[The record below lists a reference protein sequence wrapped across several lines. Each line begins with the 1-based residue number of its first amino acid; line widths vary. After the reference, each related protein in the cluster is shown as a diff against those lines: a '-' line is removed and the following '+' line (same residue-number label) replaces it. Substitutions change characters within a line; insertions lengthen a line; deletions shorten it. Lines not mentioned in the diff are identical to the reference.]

1 MKRVLVTGSNSPI
14 GQVICDALVPYFNVI
29 RHTRDWF
36 DLENRDRVYE
46 ISCIGSVH
54 GLVHNAAAF
63 NVGVDC
69 VRINHTSRRVLDKMA
84 SCWTIDLIDWC
95 DETPTIKSYELAK
108 GRLQDWAELY
118 REEHQMVVK
127 VGPVHRHE
135 RQSLNHYQRM
145 RSRIPSRMLAD
156 KHAVAAAVC
165 RLAIRPSP
173 YAVETVGL

>member
-14 GQVICDALVPYFNVI
+14 GRVICDALVPHFNVI

-36 DLENRDRVYE
+36 DLEDSDRVYA
-46 ISCIGSVH
+46 ISCMGSVH

-63 NVGVDC
+63 ESDVDC
-69 VRINHTSRRVLDKMA
+69 VRINHTSRRALDKMA

-95 DETPTIKSYELAK
+95 DETPAIASYELAK

-127 VGPVHRHE
+127 VGPVHRHK
-135 RQSLNHYQRM
+135 RQSVDHYVRM
-145 RSRIPSRMLAD
+145 RNRMPRRMRAD

-165 RLAIRPSP
+165 RLATNPSP
-173 YAVETVGL
+173 LAVETVGI